1 VSTMFLSWLFVSV
14 MSVFHSCSGEHGLL
28 RAYSPGDIIIG
39 GLFPIHL
46 KTNRTTAN
54 GPISCSVNFIC
65 PLSIFCSYDFQM
77 FLRTQVMIYAIREIN
92 QHTVRILPNF
102 TIGYDIYDTC
112 GDVGLALRATLQ
124 LLKNQS
130 DPQRCLLPANIHSA
144 LPDPQTKV
152 VIGERYSEVSI
163 AVSRVLA
170 LSSVAQ
176 ISYGS
181 TSEVLSQKLKFPT
194 FLRTISSDEYQTKAI
209 AELVNRFNWKT
220 VAIVGSNDE
229 YGKYGSD
236 RLGDTFRRMDI
247 CVEFTDILPS
257 YFFQNDSR
265 THARLATLVS
275 KINKSTA
282 EAIITFTKGS
292 NIEII
297 MEAAI
302 KLRLNRTWIA
312 SDSWSTSPKV
322 SALPGVELAGQVFGF
337 ISKRNEVPGFKD
349 YIISMFN
356 KRSKHCL
363 HPRCLANYID
373 HDESYNIYLAVQVIA
388 EGLRRLLKCDN
399 QHCKRNTK
407 FTASELLK
415 EIQKVNFTVNSTHI
429 FFNTNGDPNL
439 GYDIVYW
446 HMDISTRRIHIKTIG
461 EYWSTFHHILLFPR
475 IIYKYNIALILF
487 CPSKVTVYNC
497 SKTCSPGQELK
508 QQSKQCCKDCVP
520 CADGEFSRGNGEE
533 CQSCGLEK
541 YSTQQRDECL
551 NKTLEFLY
559 WTDPFIIILSL
570 LEVFGIIVTIVF
582 TILFTVYRN
591 TPIVK
596 AVGGYLCFL
605 ELFSLLACFSL
616 TFTFTGRPTKVSCM
630 VGLPLFGIAFSLC
643 ISCILANLLQILVGF
658 SFELNKGS
666 WLKKLNK
673 PLAVVTIVSGIQ
685 LALCV
690 PWLYYK
696 PPFLDQ
702 EILSMTILLQC
713 DKGSTKFFIAMLGY
727 NAFLALI
734 CFMFAF
740 KGKQLPDLYKNANL
754 ITISMLLFLII
765 WILFIPIYLNL
776 VGKYKRAIESAAI
789 LISSYSILGCH
800 LAPKCYIMLF
810 RKEINNENA
819 ITEYIRKHYEQRD
832 MAVVKS

>member
-1 VSTMFLSWLFVSV
+1 MFLSWLFVSV

-54 GPISCSVNFIC
+54 GPISCS
-65 PLSIFCSYDFQM
+65 M

-163 AVSRVLA
+163 AVSR
-170 LSSVAQ
+170 

-356 KRSKHCL
+356 STINDIL
-363 HPRCLANYID
+363 ED
-373 HDESYNIYLAVQVIA
+373 YLVQFPLSVQVIA

-407 FTASELLK
+407 FTASELYPALLK

-446 HMDISTRRIHIKTIG
+446 HMDISTRHWPYIVQYMANMNVR
-461 EYWSTFHHILLFPR
+461 STFHHILLFPR

-520 CADGEFSRGNGEE
+520 CADGEFSRGNGKCEE

>member
-1 VSTMFLSWLFVSV
+1 MLLCCLCVSTMFLSWLFVSV

-54 GPISCSVNFIC
+54 GPISCSVNK
-65 PLSIFCSYDFQM
+65 PAHSEDS
-77 FLRTQVMIYAIREIN
+77 TQL
-92 QHTVRILPNF
+92 H
-102 TIGYDIYDTC
+102 IGYDIYDTC
-112 GDVGLALRATLQ
+112 ADVGLALRATLQ

-130 DPQRCLLPANIHSA
+130 DPQRCLLPANINSA

-163 AVSRVLA
+163 AVARVLA

-220 VAIVGSNDE
+220 VAIVGSDDE

-236 RLGDTFRRMDI
+236 RLGETFRRMDI
-247 CVEFTDILPS
+247 CIEFTDILPS
-257 YFFQNDSR
+257 YFFQNDSKSH
-265 THARLATLVS
+265 TRLATLVG
-275 KINKSTA
+275 KISKSTA
-282 EAIITFTKGS
+282 EAIIMFTKDS
-292 NIEII
+292 NVDII

-302 KLRLNRTWIA
+302 KFKLNRTWIA
-312 SDSWSTSPKV
+312 SDAWSTSPKV
-322 SALPGVELAGQVFGF
+322 SALPGIELAGQVFGF
-337 ISKRNEVPGFKD
+337 ISRRNEVPGFKD

-356 KRSKHCL
+356 STINDILEDYLVQFPLCS
-363 HPRCLANYID
+363 NWSE
-373 HDESYNIYLAVQVIA
+373 ESRENDSIQVIVEA
-388 EGLRRLLKCDN
+388 MLLCLCLFP
-399 QHCKRNTK
+399 Q
-407 FTASELLK
+407 LLK

-429 FFNTNGDPNL
+429 FFDTNGDPSI

-446 HMDISTRRIHIKTIG
+446 HMDISTQHDLVQ
-461 EYWSTFHHILLFPR
+461 YV
-475 IIYKYNIALILF
+475 
-487 CPSKVTVYNC
+487 VTVYNC
-497 SKTCSPGQELK
+497 
-508 QQSKQCCKDCVP
+508 
-520 CADGEFSRGNGEE
+520 EE

-551 NKTLEFLY
+551 NKTVEFLY

-582 TILFTVYRN
+582 TILFTVYRR

-630 VGLPLFGIAFSLC
+630 VGLPFFGIAFSLC

-666 WLKKLNK
+666 WLKKLNQ

-702 EILSMTILLQC
+702 EILSLTILLQC

-819 ITEYIRKHYEQRD
+819 ITEYIRKHYEITNSPLKIVNITQIPNTQNICPL
-832 MAVVKS
+832 SLW

>member
-1 VSTMFLSWLFVSV
+1 MCQKSHSTTLQLSFLESV
-14 MSVFHSCSGEHGLL
+14 EKVLVMHGLL

-54 GPISCSVNFIC
+54 GPISCS
-65 PLSIFCSYDFQM
+65 M

-356 KRSKHCL
+356 STINDILEDYLVQFPLCSNW
-363 HPRCLANYID
+363 CLANYID

-446 HMDISTRRIHIKTIG
+446 HMDISTR
-461 EYWSTFHHILLFPR
+461 

-497 SKTCSPGQELK
+497 
-508 QQSKQCCKDCVP
+508 
-520 CADGEFSRGNGEE
+520 EE

-819 ITEYIRKHYEQRD
+819 ITEYIRKHYEVTNSPLKIVNITQIPNTQNI
-832 MAVVKS
+832 SPLSLW